1 MSDLDVSDLLR
12 NLSDDYSN
20 NRVSFSEY
28 RLQRR
33 IILRKLDEEYNQFYF
48 KDNNSEALSEEFDK
62 DGSANEVELIQEL
75 EQ

>member
-1 MSDLDVSDLLR
+1 MSDLEVSALLR
-12 NLSDDYSN
+12 NLSEDYSS

-33 IILRKLDEEYNQFYF
+33 IILRELDEEYNQVFF
-48 KDNNSEALSEEFDK
+48 EDHDETEEMQ
-62 DGSANEVELIQEL
+62 NENIIVHEY